1 MTYMKRLLLIL
12 VLTFN
17 FQTWAKSDVINNFQI
32 EGMSVGDSLLDHLSI
47 KDIKS
52 AYQNPSYY
60 RDQIFVV
67 LFITKKS
74 KNYNRIQV
82 TLKPNDKKHKIF
94 AIEGIIDFDKKI
106 DQCNEQKKII
116 IKDLE
121 KTFSNYKRVDDDRA
135 YAADPSNNSFSY
147 STWFFLNSG
156 GFFSVSCTLMGSEIR
171 KKNGWTD
178 ELSVAVTSEEMENF
192 LRGNPY

>member
-1 MTYMKRLLLIL
+1 MNRLLLIL
-12 VLTFN
+12 TLMLCSYSWSKADDLTSFE
-17 FQTWAKSDVINNFQI
+17 I
-32 EGMSVGDSLLDHLSI
+32 EGITIGDSLLNYYNRNEIQLSF
-47 KDIKS
+47 
-52 AYQNPSYY
+52 QNASFY
-60 RDQIFVV
+60 RDKLYAVV
-67 LFITKKS
+67 FINKS
-74 KNYNRIQV
+74 SNIYDRIQV